1 MENIF
6 IRPPPSEDFVYYSI
20 YFPFA
25 NSEDKNQAIIFL
37 KETSALIISEL
48 HQFLNVYI
56 WQKDAFNLRISSTAN
71 SDISVYQQTGY
82 STNAYPTQS
91 QPNTYG
97 QLITN
102 DYTQISTTNYPVA
115 ASTYVPSGQQAT
127 MIYNQQRQ
135 YNPSQTTSSYQYL
148 TQPQYG
154 TYPQNIQ
161 YAQST
166 TGQSTTQSAVQVS
179 MQTIGQSA
187 IQSTGQLQGKKSRF
201 INYI

>member
-1 MENIF
+1 GQQQN
-6 IRPPPSEDFVYYSI
+6 
-20 YFPFA
+20 
-25 NSEDKNQAIIFL
+25 K
-37 KETSALIISEL
+37 
-48 HQFLNVYI
+48 HQSNNY
-56 WQKDAFNLRISSTAN
+56 QHQSSTAN

-187 IQSTGQLQGKKSRF
+187 IQSTGQLQA
-201 INYI
+201 NYYQTAPNDPTKVATTGADNKTDNTSAPAPNYG